1 MIDTLLI
8 LGLVIVICIL
18 AIILALSR
26 QNNKFLRAENGEIL
40 DNNARMVLKMYRL
53 SIEKRKLES
62 ELEQSRLINKQFENS
77 FKPR

>member
-18 AIILALSR
+18 AINLALSR

-40 DNNARMVLKMYRL
+40 DNHSRL
-53 SIEKRKLES
+53 LLRNHTLRGQNIKLEI
-62 ELEQSRLINKQFENS
+62 ELEKSELINKQFENS

>member
-18 AIILALSR
+18 AINLALSK
-26 QNNKFLRAENGEIL
+26 QNNKFLRTENGEIL

-53 SIEKRKLES
+53 SIEKRKLEA
-62 ELEQSRLINKQFENS
+62 ELEQSQLINKQIENS

>member
-18 AIILALSR
+18 AINLALSR
-26 QNNKFLRAENGEIL
+26 QNRKFLERENIELSRDL
-40 DNNARMVLKMYRL
+40 DHYIRRNKKL
-53 SIEKRKLES
+53 SSDNTLLS
-62 ELEQSRLINKQFENS
+62 QSLTGSLLINKQFENS